1 MNLIFRQAT
10 LEDLPEIVR
19 LLADDFLGTT
29 RERYEEPLA
38 ESYVKAFE
46 EINASETNELIV
58 VLSEPPAPLL
68 PEEGWPKAGVVG
80 AADGLSPSIVGTMQ
94 LTFIPGISMQGAKR
108 LLIEAVR
115 VDVEYRG
122 RGIGKKMMEWAIER
136 ARAEGCLTVQLT
148 TNAER
153 KDAHRFYEN
162 LGFKGSH
169 LGMKLTLR

>member
-1 MNLIFRQAT
+1 MDLIFRQAT
-10 LEDLPEIVR
+10 IDDLPEIVR
-19 LLADDFLGTT
+19 MLADDFLGGT
-29 RERYEEPLA
+29 RERCEDPLP
-38 ESYVKAFE
+38 ESYLKAFA

-58 VLSEPPAPLL
+58 AVSEPPASAGGLL
-68 PEEGWPKAGVVG
+68 SEPG
-80 AADGLSPSIVGTMQ
+80 AVATGLNSETIVGTMQ
-94 LTFIPGISMQGAKR
+94 LTFIPGISFQGAKR
-108 LLIEAVR
+108 LLVEAVR
-115 VDVEYRG
+115 VDAKHRG
-122 RGIGKKMMEWAIER
+122 CGIGKKMMEWAIER